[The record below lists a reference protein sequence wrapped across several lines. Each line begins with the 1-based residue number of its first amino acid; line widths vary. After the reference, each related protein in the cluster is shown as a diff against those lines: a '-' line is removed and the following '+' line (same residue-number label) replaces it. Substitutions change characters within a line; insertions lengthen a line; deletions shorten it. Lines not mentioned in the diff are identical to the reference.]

1 MQSEGQPE
9 GPGGAMVEIGHGSEV
24 TIMLEKVFWLWCD
37 GWKGAVA
44 LGMDGE
50 EVTDGR
56 IT

>member
-1 MQSEGQPE
+1 MEGRSQLCFRKSSGYGVMDGRGQWE
-9 GPGGAMVEIGHGSEV
+9 GRDGY
-24 TIMLEKVFWLWCD
+24 
-37 GWKGAVA
+37 GWKGAMA

>member
-9 GPGGAMVEIGHGSEV
+9 GPRGAMVEIGHGSEV